1 MQNHV
6 IYSDYYGNKLN
17 PVSLRASRVI
27 ISWAGIIDD
36 LTRATQINETENK
49 TDNNKNG
56 RVC

>member
-6 IYSDYYGNKLN
+6 IHSDYYGNKLN
-17 PVSLRASRVI
+17 PASLRASRVI
-27 ISWAGIIDD
+27 IYWAAIIDD
-36 LTRATQINETENK
+36 LTRATQINEIENK